1 MAVLLEELGV
11 DWRTPAER
19 AWSEKYEAAARL
31 LKTKD
36 ISEGDKTSE
45 SARIGQWIA
54 RQRTL
59 RKQGKLTQKQIE
71 MLNALNVAK
80 TMISKEVSINAKI

>member
-1 MAVLLEELGV
+1 EQAELVG
-11 DWRTPAER
+11 DWSIRAEP
-19 AWSEKYEAAARL
+19 AWSEKYEAAVRL

-36 ISEGDKTSE
+36 VLEGDKTTE

-59 RKQGKLTQKQIE
+59 RKQGKLTQEQIE
-71 MLNALNVAK
+71 MLNALNTGRNGIRPQA
-80 TMISKEVSINAKI
+80 ER